1 MLLHEVS
8 PLSSFWERGFGAHSS
23 VCPLC
28 QNVLLSCPLLI
39 LTPSCPVKPVLH
51 CGTPGAV
58 LGLWGWVFLPGVCV
72 GFGLT
77 GSVCFPASPSLS
89 SPLLSPSQ
97 TRSPS
102 LILGSR
108 LGFPCP
114 SAFTCC
120 RCRGCFRGCW
130 GQPCPVLGHNL
141 GWWELLCEWEPHPIF
156 TPGENKAEAV
166 WVS

>member
-1 MLLHEVS
+1 MRFLH
-8 PLSSFWERGFGAHSS
+8 SSFWERGFGAHSS
-23 VCPLC
+23 VSPLSER
-28 QNVLLSCPLLI
+28 VAELPI
-39 LTPSCPVKPVLH
+39 AHPDPVLPSKASPSLWH
-51 CGTPGAV
+51 TRSCAGA
-58 LGLWGWVFLPGVCV
+58 LGVGFLPGVCV
-72 GFGLT
+72 GFGLA

-114 SAFTCC
+114 LAFTCC

-130 GQPCPVLGHNL
+130 GQPCHVLGHNL